1 MSRIDRRAFCR
12 GAAALGGAAL
22 AAGTLRPLRAD
33 APDLPEL
40 PARAAD
46 YWERLADDRVR
57 CLLCPRHCV
66 VGPGGRGL
74 CGVRENRGGS
84 YYTLVHGRCCS
95 EHIDPIEKK
104 PLFHFR
110 PGTQAW
116 SLAAPGCNIECRFCQ
131 NWEIS
136 QARPEQIEMWER
148 SPEAIAAACVERAVP
163 SIALTY
169 SEPVV
174 WFEYGRDIAAAARTR
189 GIDTVVI
196 TNGFIEPEPLREWC
210 GLVRAIKVDFK
221 AFTQRFYRD
230 VCSGDLGPVLDTI
243 GRIKDAG
250 VWLELVLLIV
260 PTLNDDETEIKAL
273 SRWILQR
280 LGPDVPV
287 HFTRFHPMYKLT
299 NLEPTPVAT
308 LERCR
313 EIARAEGLHF
323 VYLGNVPRHPGEN
336 TYCPQCGKI
345 LVERLGFT
353 ILENR
358 LRNGRCPDCDTSIP
372 GVW

>member
-1 MSRIDRRAFCR
+1 MSRMDRRTFCR
-12 GAAALGGAAL
+12 SAAALGGAAL
-22 AAGTLRPLRAD
+22 AAGTLRTLRAD
-33 APDLPEL
+33 PPDGSDLPAH
-40 PARAAD
+40 PAS

-57 CLLCPRHCV
+57 CRLCPRHCI
-66 VGPGGRGL
+66 VGKGGRGL
-74 CGVRENRGGS
+74 CGVRENRGGA
-84 YYTLVHGRCCS
+84 YYTLVHGRCCT

-136 QARPEQIEMWER
+136 QARPEQVEMWER
-148 SPEAIAAACVERAVP
+148 SPEAIAAACVERAIPTV
-163 SIALTY
+163 AVTY

-174 WFEYGRDIAAAARTR
+174 WFEYVRDIATAARTR

-210 GLVRAIKVDFK
+210 SLVRAIKVDFK
-221 AFTQRFYRD
+221 AFTQRFYRE

-250 VWLELVLLIV
+250 VWLELVLLIL
-260 PTLNDDETEIKAL
+260 PTLNDDETEIRAM

-345 LVERLGFT
+345 LIERLGFT

-358 LRNGRCPDCDTSIP
+358 LRNGRCPDCDTPIP
-372 GVW
+372 GIW

>member
-1 MSRIDRRAFCR
+1 VTRLDRRAFCR
-12 GAAALGGAAL
+12 GAAALGGAVL

-33 APDLPEL
+33 TAGDET
-40 PARAAD
+40 AGRREASH
-46 YWERLADDRVR
+46 WERLADGRVR
-57 CLLCPRHCV
+57 CLLCPRRCE
-66 VGPGGRGL
+66 VGDGGRGV
-74 CGVRENRGGS
+74 CGVRENRGGT

-95 EHIDPIEKK
+95 EHVDPIEKK

-116 SLAAPGCNIECRFCQ
+116 SLAAPGCNIECQFCQ

-136 QARPEQIEMWER
+136 QARPEQLELWER
-148 SPEAIAAACVERAVP
+148 TPEALAAACAERAVP

-169 SEPVV
+169 SEPTV
-174 WFEYGRDIAAAARTR
+174 WFEYGRDIAAAAKAR
-189 GIDTVVI
+189 GVDTVVI
-196 TNGFIEPEPLREWC
+196 SNGFIKPAPLAEWC
-210 GLVRAIKVDFK
+210 GLVKAIKIDFK

-230 VCSGDLGPVLDTI
+230 VCSADLGPVLDTL

-250 VWLELVLLIV
+250 VWLELVLLLV
-260 PTLNDDETEIKAL
+260 PTLNDDETEVKAMV
-273 SRWILQR
+273 RWILQR
-280 LGPDVPV
+280 LGPDVPL

-313 EIARAEGLHF
+313 ELALAEGLHY

-336 TYCPQCGKI
+336 TWCPRSGELLI
-345 LVERLGFT
+345 ERVGYT
-353 ILENR
+353 IVQNR
-358 LRNGRCPDCDTSIP
+358 LVDGHCPCCDEAIP